1 MMDSRSI
8 QTIIEKMEVVRDSLI
23 TSVDEETALE
33 EQAIRVIKFYLDIR
47 TMMLLLMKYS
57 MRCKH

>member
-1 MMDSRSI
+1 MMEPRSI

-33 EQAIRVIKFYLDIR
+33 EQAIRVNYFYLYIR
-47 TMMLLLMKYS
+47 IMMLL
-57 MRCKH
+57 